1 MLLRL
6 AREEGARLL
15 LSSPYLNL
23 PPEHTAALLGS
34 AAAAPLPPPLHPPLV
49 LTAAPAAH
57 GFSSAR
63 GARGLLPAMYAALE
77 ASLVRHA
84 RSVADA
90 AAAGDR
96 DGAAAA
102 ATAPLLRLRHYRRPG
117 WTYHAKG
124 LWLWPAAAAEVVGG
138 GVRRPQ
144 AGEGEALAGGAG
156 AQGDAACFDAS
167 GPVATL
173 VGSSNFGERSARRDL
188 ELSCVIVATD
198 PGVRRL
204 LHDEASA
211 LLAHSEPAA
220 EGGGAAP
227 PGLLARAAAWIT
239 CRAL

>member
-1 MLLRL
+1 M
-6 AREEGARLL
+6 
-15 LSSPYLNL
+15 S
-23 PPEHTAALLGS
+23 
-34 AAAAPLPPPLHPPLV
+34 
-49 LTAAPAAH
+49 
-57 GFSSAR
+57 R

-198 PGVRRL
+198 PGVRRRATRRDPAEI
-204 LHDEASA
+204 HTRSI
-211 LLAHSEPAA
+211 HSMAYDRTTLRHWPFT
-220 EGGGAAP
+220 P
-227 PGLLARAAAWIT
+227 NLPHLR
-239 CRAL
+239 RP